1 MRLNQPLYA
10 AAQNYVRDQL
20 ASFLTWLRKLILNCG
35 QLVLTA

>member
-1 MRLNQPLYA
+1 MRLSQALYA

-20 ASFLTWLRKLILNCG
+20 TSCLTQLTQLIFNCG